1 MKSGIHSI
9 IISIFL
15 IFSCTT
21 VMAQEDSEY
30 RMEIGGG
37 VGMMTYEGDFNG
49 SVMSG
54 SNTSPSLMLIL
65 RRVINPYCALRFGI
79 GYGKLKGASKDLQTY
94 YPDSQRN
101 RLERTMSL
109 IIISLTS
116 LRHTNIISS
125 LTAQDMITVG
135 HRDLR
140 LSSVWASVSH
150 TSTAKMAPSISRMQ
164 AVFLTEDW

>member
-37 VGMMTYEGDFNG
+37 VGMMTYEGERSM
-49 SVMSG
+49 SV
-54 SNTSPSLMLIL
+54 IL
-65 RRVINPYCALRFGI
+65 
-79 GYGKLKGASKDLQTY
+79 S
-94 YPDSQRN
+94 
-101 RLERTMSL
+101 
-109 IIISLTS
+109 SLTS
-116 LRHTNIISS
+116 LGHSNIFSS
-125 LTAQDMITVG
+125 LSAQDMITVG

-164 AVFLTEDW
+164 AVFLPEDW